1 MSPSLQGKVCLV
13 TGAARGIGRGI
24 ALQLGGAGATVYIT
38 GRTQSNLD
46 DCAKEIKERGG
57 SPIPVTMDHG
67 NDADVEKLFERI
79 KTEQNG
85 KLDVLVNN
93 AYAGVSTIFGN
104 MGKKFWETEP
114 INTWDMINGVGLR
127 GHYICTTLASR
138 IMVERQSGLIINVS
152 SSGGLKYLFN
162 VAYGVGKAG
171 CDRMAADC
179 AFELRKSKV
188 AMISLWPGPV
198 KTEFIT
204 ENVESMDPTTMGGK
218 GDESGRKNMAKVFEQ
233 GESIEFSGKVC
244 AYLAAEGGDKIMSR
258 TGKIINTADVA
269 REYGFT
275 DIDGS
280 TPVDFRKLNTL
291 VAFGGY
297 PGVASWIPDFMRIP
311 LWVMHFGSYKF

>member
-1 MSPSLQGKVCLV
+1 MTPSLQGKVCLV

-24 ALQLGGAGATVYIT
+24 ALQLGQAGATVYIT
-38 GRTQSNLD
+38 GRTKKNLD
-46 DCAKEIKERGG
+46 DCAEEIKSRGG
-57 SPIPVTMDHG
+57 VPVTVQMDHG
-67 NDADVEKLFERI
+67 VDSDVEKLFEKI

-93 AYAGVSTIFGN
+93 AYAGVNTIFSNTGR
-104 MGKKFWETEP
+104 KFWDTDP
-114 INTWDMINGVGLR
+114 VNTWDMINGVGLR

-138 IMVERQSGLIINVS
+138 LMVPRQQGLIVNVS

-179 AFELRKSKV
+179 AFELKKSGV

-204 ENVESMDPTTMGGK
+204 EHMTSD
-218 GDESGRKNMAKVFEQ
+218 KNKEQSKEQAQMAKVFEK
-233 GESIEFSGKVC
+233 GETIEYAGKTVVH
-244 AYLAAEGGDKIMSR
+244 LAADSNIMARS
-258 TGKIINTADVA
+258 GKIINTADIG
-269 REYGFT
+269 REFGFVDT
-275 DIDGS
+275 NGEI
-280 TPVDFRKLNTL
+280 PIDFRQVKVL

-297 PGVASWIPDFMRIP
+297 SGLAAWIPEFVRVP
-311 LWVMHFGSYKF
+311 LWLMHFGSYKF

>member
-24 ALQLGGAGATVYIT
+24 ALQLGQAGATVYIT
-38 GRTQSNLD
+38 GRTKKNLD
-46 DCAKEIKERGG
+46 ECAEEIKARGG
-57 SPIPVTMDHG
+57 VPITVTMDHG
-67 NDADVEKLFERI
+67 VDSDVEKLFEKI

-104 MGKKFWETEP
+104 TGKKFWDTDP
-114 INTWDMINGVGLR
+114 VHTWDMINGVGLR

-138 IMVERQSGLIINVS
+138 LMVPRKQGLIVNVS

-179 AFELRKSKV
+179 GHELKSSGV
-188 AMISLWPGPV
+188 SMISLWPGPV

-204 ENVESMDPTTMGGK
+204 ENMIGKESQSK
-218 GDESGRKNMAKVFEQ
+218 EQAQMAKVFEN
-233 GESIEFSGKVC
+233 GETIEYAGKAVVH
-244 AYLAAEGGDKIMSR
+244 LAADSNIMSR
-258 TGKIINTADVA
+258 TGKILATADIG
-269 REYGFT
+269 REFGFVDT
-275 DIDGS
+275 NGKSPI
-280 TPVDFRKLNTL
+280 DFRQVKVL
-291 VAFGGY
+291 VAFGGF
-297 PGVASWIPDFMRIP
+297 PGLAAMIPDFVRIP

>member
-1 MSPSLQGKVCLV
+1 MTPSLQGKVCLV

-24 ALQLGGAGATVYIT
+24 ALQLGQAGATVYIT
-38 GRTQSNLD
+38 GRTKKNLD
-46 DCAKEIKERGG
+46 DCAEEIKARGG
-57 SPIPVTMDHG
+57 VPVTVQMDHG
-67 NDADVEKLFERI
+67 VDSDVEKLFEKI

-93 AYAGVSTIFGN
+93 AYAGVNTIFSNTGR
-104 MGKKFWETEP
+104 KFWDTDP
-114 INTWDMINGVGLR
+114 VNTWDMINGVGLR

-138 IMVERQSGLIINVS
+138 LMVPRQQGLIVNVS

-179 AFELRKSKV
+179 AFELKKSGV

-204 ENVESMDPTTMGGK
+204 EHMTSD
-218 GDESGRKNMAKVFEQ
+218 KNKAQSKEQAQMAKVFEK
-233 GESIEFSGKVC
+233 GETIEYAGKTVVH
-244 AYLAAEGGDKIMSR
+244 LAADSNIMARS
-258 TGKIINTADVA
+258 GKIINTADIG
-269 REYGFT
+269 REFGFVDT
-275 DIDGS
+275 NGEI
-280 TPVDFRKLNTL
+280 PIDFRQVKVL

-297 PGVASWIPDFMRIP
+297 SGLAAWIPEFVRVP
-311 LWVMHFGSYKF
+311 LWLMHFGSYKF

>member
-24 ALQLGGAGATVYIT
+24 ALQLGQAGATVYIT
-38 GRTQSNLD
+38 GRTKKNLD
-46 DCAKEIKERGG
+46 DCAEEIKARGG
-57 SPIPVTMDHG
+57 VPVTVQMDHG
-67 NDADVEKLFERI
+67 VDSDVENLFEKI

-93 AYAGVSTIFGN
+93 AYAGVNTIFTNTGR
-104 MGKKFWETEP
+104 KFWDTDP
-114 INTWDMINGVGLR
+114 VNTWDMINGVGLR

-138 IMVERQSGLIINVS
+138 MMVPRQQGLIVNVS

-179 AFELRKSKV
+179 AFELKKSGV

-204 ENVESMDPTTMGGK
+204 EMVTSNQSKEQTK
-218 GDESGRKNMAKVFEQ
+218 EQAQMAKVFEN
-233 GESIEFSGKVC
+233 GETIEYAGKTVVHLAADPNIMARSGKILLTSDIGREFGFVDTNGKIPIDFRQVKVLV
-244 AYLAAEGGDKIMSR
+244 AYGGYSGLAA
-258 TGKIINTADVA
+258 
-269 REYGFT
+269 
-275 DIDGS
+275 
-280 TPVDFRKLNTL
+280 L
-291 VAFGGY
+291 
-297 PGVASWIPDFMRIP
+297 IPDFIRVP
-311 LWVMHFGSYKF
+311 LWLMHFGSYKF